1 MTRRDYSDDEDYYTQ
16 EFEQQDI
23 VSVWLGMLGGEH
35 DTEADV
41 LQDLCGVGYYRLDD
55 QEIHHVD
62 FKQLPVE
69 QLISAL
75 SYSDSFLVQTVEAA
89 TKRSIHAA
97 KWVLVQYDFNYNPIK
112 VQRPVAADP
121 IFIGSFPYI
130 AT

>member
-62 FKQLPVE
+62 FKL
-69 QLISAL
+69 
-75 SYSDSFLVQTVEAA
+75 
-89 TKRSIHAA
+89 
-97 KWVLVQYDFNYNPIK
+97 
-112 VQRPVAADP
+112 
-121 IFIGSFPYI
+121 
-130 AT
+130 